1 MNSYTTSRISPLWMN
16 SHDDSL
22 PSKNAAMMWLGSH
35 FVLFHVMFLLAYQ
48 NYSIN
53 PSSGVIVSLGEFYGL
68 YLTSHSLMIAIVL
81 LATPVVALI
90 VDRLATHDTPRR
102 PNHRSL
108 PRMTKVHKAHSQPNV
123 YEEDQEL
130 LNIERALV
138 KLARENKVQMPTSKM
153 RESLSLN
160 LTEDEFQSEW
170 LEREQSVS
178 H

>member
-1 MNSYTTSRISPLWMN
+1 
-16 SHDDSL
+16 
-22 PSKNAAMMWLGSH
+22 MMWLGSH